1 MDHILERKD
10 QNPPGYKEI
19 LTYFR
24 AIKDNNDFD
33 HTSTYKELISDIKKM
48 AKGELLK
55 NHARQDVYPEWS
67 DQDFQN
73 LLQDLNE
80 Q

>member
-1 MDHILERKD
+1 MDHMLERRD
-10 QNPPGYKEI
+10 QNPPGYKEV
-19 LTYFR
+19 LTYFL
-24 AIKDNNDFD
+24 AIKENDDFN
-33 HTSTYKELISDIKKM
+33 HTSTYKQLISDIKKM

-55 NHARQDVYPEWS
+55 NHARKEAYSEWT